1 MPSTHYTHPNYNI
14 NMAKKS
20 KNSKLKSVLES
31 VLLVAEKPVSA
42 RELSNVSGA
51 MLSEIQ
57 KSLAELIE
65 NYKDHGMKII
75 KKGDYYS
82 LVTDPQNAEAVA
94 RFLNE
99 ELRHDLSEPAL
110 ETLSIITYKQPV
122 TRIDIEEVRGVSSD
136 QILRNLM
143 IRGLIA
149 EVGRKETPGRPILYG
164 ATMEFL
170 QYFGFKSEQE
180 IPQFEAPESKS
191 TNPELFKNIDTISNE
206 KQ

>member
-1 MPSTHYTHPNYNI
+1 
-14 NMAKKS
+14 MAKKS

-164 ATMEFL
+164 TTMEFL